1 MKLDRRPG
9 LSACGIHV
17 CPHWSKSA
25 SGPLWW
31 WFPATSEATWTLT
44 FYFLLWRWQFSV
56 SGWWHCIPSVH
67 KTFLLHSL
75 LSAARSCLLRLSGFP
90 NTFNLDAESILPA
103 WAQALALRR
112 PDCPRGGSLWLL
124 ARRNSVPLFSL
135 LPKSDVMGSSLG
147 SLNFYFLIFSIQQGS
162 LIPGVLGTKKWIK
175 YGTCPQES
183 AGPGFRFS
191 TEVIL
196 SKLVQPFVLR
206 SPPL

>member
-1 MKLDRRPG
+1 MCQVVISVHKKKAEEGDRDEIGVGKRWSWIG
-9 LSACGIHV
+9 GQV
-17 CPHWSKSA
+17 CLPVEFMFVPTCPS
-25 SGPLWW
+25 LLLVLFWW
-31 WFPATSEATWTLT
+31 WFPGTSEATWTLT

-56 SGWWHCIPSVH
+56 SGWWHCIPSVQ

-103 WAQALALRR
+103 WTQALALRR

-147 SLNFYFLIFSIQQGS
+147 SLNFYFLIFSIQ
-162 LIPGVLGTKKWIK
+162 
-175 YGTCPQES
+175 
-183 AGPGFRFS
+183 
-191 TEVIL
+191 
-196 SKLVQPFVLR
+196 
-206 SPPL
+206 